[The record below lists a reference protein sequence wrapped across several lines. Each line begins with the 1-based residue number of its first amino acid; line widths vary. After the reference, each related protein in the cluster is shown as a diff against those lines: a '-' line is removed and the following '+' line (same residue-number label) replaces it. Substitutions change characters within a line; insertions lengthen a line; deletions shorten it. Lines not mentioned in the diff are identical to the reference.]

1 MTASRELAT
10 RERIY
15 RIAAEL
21 FARNGYHATGV
32 TQLSEAVGLGRG
44 ALYYHI
50 TSKESVLYAI
60 SMGAIEHL
68 IEPSDLVVAGDGPAQ
83 ARLRQLAR
91 VLMRNIAEFSNEWT
105 VFFREHI
112 ALTGQWHADVM
123 AKREHYEGLWA
134 KLLAEG
140 ATAGEFV
147 ASDPI
152 LTKGVLGMF
161 NYSYLWLRVDGP
173 NTPEEVADRFCDVLL
188 GGLLNTGP
196 TVDLPA
202 TVANSGSQH
211 PSHRGVRRSSTG
223 PRAAGS
229 TSS

>member
-1 MTASRELAT
+1 MTATNELAT
-10 RERIY
+10 RERIH

-32 TQLSEAVGLGRG
+32 TELSTAVGLGRG

-60 SMGAIEHL
+60 SMGAIEQL
-68 IEPSDLVVAGDGPAQ
+68 IKASDAVVASEEAPP

-134 KLLAEG
+134 KLLADG
-140 ATAGEFV
+140 AATGEFV
-147 ASDPI
+147 ASDPVV
-152 LTKGVLGMF
+152 TKGVLGMF
-161 NYSYLWLRVDGP
+161 NYAYLWLRLDGP
-173 NTPEEVADRFCDVLL
+173 ESPEQVADRFCDVLL
-188 GGLLNTGP
+188 GGLLNT
-196 TVDLPA
+196 D
-202 TVANSGSQH
+202 
-211 PSHRGVRRSSTG
+211 
-223 PRAAGS
+223 RAGDAS
-229 TSS
+229 

>member
-32 TQLSEAVGLGRG
+32 TELSEAVGLGRG

-60 SMGAIEHL
+60 SMRTIEQL

-83 ARLRQLAR
+83 ARLRELAR

-134 KLLAEG
+134 TLLAEG

-161 NYSYLWLRVDGP
+161 NYAYLWLRLDGP
-173 NTPEEVADRFCDVLL
+173 STPEDVADRFCDVLL
-188 GGLLNTGP
+188 GGLLNTDP
-196 TVDLPA
+196 TVVP
-202 TVANSGSQH
+202 VAAA
-211 PSHRGVRRSSTG
+211 SS
-223 PRAAGS
+223 AS
-229 TSS
+229 